1 MFNFLKDER
10 GFTNL
15 IVGVVGLV
23 IAIILYTTV
32 VLPIV
37 IGTNKTYN
45 CVGIDGVTVNASC
58 RWDAATTAMYG
69 IIPIALIGGLI
80 AMVIGSKM

>member
-1 MFNFLKDER
+1 MFKFLKDER

-15 IVGVVGLV
+15 IIGVVGLV

-37 IGTNKTYN
+37 LLTNKS
-45 CVGIDGVTVNASC
+45 G
-58 RWDAATTAMYG
+58 WDAASIAMYG
-69 IIPIALIGGLI
+69 VLPIALIGSLI
-80 AMVIGSKM
+80 AMVLGSK

>member
-1 MFNFLKDER
+1 MFKFLKDER

-15 IVGVVGLV
+15 IIGVVGLV

-37 IGTNKTYN
+37 LLTNKS
-45 CVGIDGVTVNASC
+45 GWDPASI
-58 RWDAATTAMYG
+58 AMYG
-69 IIPIALIGGLI
+69 VLPIALIGSLI
-80 AMVIGSKM
+80 AMVLGSK